1 MKKIAFM
8 LASGLLAAQISAAPQ
23 AWAAD
28 PTIDGE
34 VKKINVAAGKMTIKH
49 GPIKSLDMDSM
60 TMVFRVKDL
69 EMLNQVKPGDKIK
82 FEADRVN
89 GAITVTKIKVAQ

>member
-28 PTIDGE
+28 
-34 VKKINVAAGKMTIKH
+34 
-49 GPIKSLDMDSM
+49 
-60 TMVFRVKDL
+60 
-69 EMLNQVKPGDKIK
+69 QVGS
-82 FEADRVN
+82 
-89 GAITVTKIKVAQ
+89 